1 MENLYSHIRNYKL
14 PSREEIGTT
23 ISSFSKKE
31 QVVFVGLCLTLIITT
46 IVILQ
51 NINQMFMTEIPMAGG
66 SISEGIIG
74 TPRFINPIL
83 ASSDTDRDLASLIYS
98 GLMRKST
105 DGSITTDLA
114 ESYNISKDGSSY
126 TFVLK
131 DKIYFHDGQPVTAD
145 DVIFTIKE
153 VKDPIIKSPYKGNW
167 DGVTVEKKDDKT
179 LVFTLKQPYALFLEN
194 MTLGIMPAH
203 LWDNTPLELND
214 ANTKPIGSG
223 PYMINAVNKQSSG
236 IIDYYELTPFKK
248 FILGEPY
255 IENINLY
262 FYQNENDL
270 IKALVDK
277 KIEAI
282 SSITPINAEDL
293 KEKNYQVESIVL
305 SRVFGL
311 FFNQN
316 ANHLFTDKNIVA
328 AINQAI
334 DKDKIVRD
342 VLLGYGVTIDDPIPP
357 NMIKYHELE
366 DKEPISRK
374 DLLEKAQ
381 NNLSKDG
388 WKIGAD
394 GFLEKTT
401 TEKKKKVVTKLEFS
415 ISTGSV
421 PELVK
426 TAELIKQDL
435 AVIGIKVDIKIFETG
450 NLNQNVIRPRKYD
463 ALLFGTIIN
472 RESDLFAFWHSSQRK
487 DPGLNV
493 AMYTNAKF

>member
-1 MENLYSHIRNYKL
+1 
-14 PSREEIGTT
+14 
-23 ISSFSKKE
+23 
-31 QVVFVGLCLTLIITT
+31 
-46 IVILQ
+46 
-51 NINQMFMTEIPMAGG
+51 
-66 SISEGIIG
+66 
-74 TPRFINPIL
+74 
-83 ASSDTDRDLASLIYS
+83 
-98 GLMRKST
+98 MRKST

-493 AMYTNAKF
+493 AMYTNAKVDKILEDAFVSLDEQSRIKKYIQFSEEIKKDMPAVFLYSPDFIYIVPKNLKEPKIDQIISPSDRYLNVHLWYTQTEKVWKIFIKTKNKTNTY